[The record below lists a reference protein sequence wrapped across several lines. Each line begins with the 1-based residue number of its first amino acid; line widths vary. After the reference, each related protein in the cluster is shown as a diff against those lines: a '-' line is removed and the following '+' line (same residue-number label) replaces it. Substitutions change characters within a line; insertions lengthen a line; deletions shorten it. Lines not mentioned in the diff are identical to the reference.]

1 MSKYFIFL
9 QREIR
14 FVNFKKFLQVLNRR
28 HIRVKVMQSIYALHQ
43 KNSDDIE
50 KEEKF
55 LLHSIDSIQ
64 DLYLIMMSSLIE
76 IRKKEV
82 VFLEASSKKHL
93 ASPEEKNP
101 NRKFVNNAVL
111 QLLEG
116 SSSLSIALE
125 KRKINNWSMN
135 DDYILILLN
144 EIKQSSLYRNY
155 MSSKKRSFEE
165 DKEFVVDMFTEL
177 IAPNEK
183 LYEYL
188 EDNKLT
194 WVDDIPLVNTQIQKQ
209 LKQISEAD
217 EFRVAKLYKDQEDQE
232 FVSLLFRK
240 TVLNEV
246 ELAKEY
252 IDKTPNWDADR
263 IAEIDTIILK
273 MAICEF
279 LKFPSIPIK
288 VTINEYLEL
297 AKEYSTPKSSIFING
312 ILDNLVKEFQNE
324 NKIQKTGRGL
334 IQN

>member
-82 VFLEASSKKHL
+82 VFLETSSKKHL
-93 ASPEEKNP
+93 ATPEEKNP

-144 EIKQSSLYRNY
+144 EIKQSSFYRNY
-155 MSSKKRSFEE
+155 MSTKKSSFEE
-165 DKEFVVDMFTEL
+165 DKIFVVDMFTEL

-217 EFRVAKLYKDQEDQE
+217 EFRVAKLYKDQEDKE